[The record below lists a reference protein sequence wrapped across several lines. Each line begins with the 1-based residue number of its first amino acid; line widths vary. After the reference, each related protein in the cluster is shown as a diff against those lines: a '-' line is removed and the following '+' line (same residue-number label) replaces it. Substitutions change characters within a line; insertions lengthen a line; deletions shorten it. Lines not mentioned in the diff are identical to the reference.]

1 MKPKQRAEELLFGL
15 KRTGEKEV
23 CLHLSHVCEVL
34 GIDKATQLC
43 VAKTSLQEDV
53 KIKRKIRTTHTGIGV
68 FNRQDVIDAIE
79 SSGILDE
86 RTTSQVPAFRFAAGS
101 IRTNSTVVRDAWR
114 KGRKVTETPSDS
126 GSN

>member
-23 CLHLSHVCEVL
+23 CLHLSHVCEVI
-34 GIDKATQLC
+34 GVDKTAALC
-43 VAKTSLQEDV
+43 ISKSQLQEDV
-53 KIKRKIRTTHTGIGV
+53 KVKRNIRTTHTGIGV

-101 IRTNSTVVRDAWR
+101 VRSNSTVVRDAWR
-114 KGRKVTETPSDS
+114 KGRRVTETPSDS